1 MWTSDLV
8 LIARKLATGVV
19 GSGKGRP
26 REAELR
32 RAVSTAYYALF
43 HTLARSGADL
53 LVGQPNRN
61 QLAWQQAYRALD
73 HEETRKRC
81 SSTERMAGFP
91 SAIQDF
97 ADAFVAFQQLRHL
110 ADYDPLAKFSR
121 SMVLQWMDEVDNA
134 ISGFNSV
141 ERSHRKAF
149 AAYVLFKRRPERP
162 SRLDRRSG

>member
-1 MWTSDLV
+1 MRTADLV
-8 LIARKLATGVV
+8 LIARKLATGVI
-19 GSGKGRP
+19 GSTKGRP

-43 HTLARSGADL
+43 HTLARSSADL
-53 LVGQPNRN
+53 LVARTKEYQS

-81 SSTERMAGFP
+81 LNTKRMAGFP
-91 SAIQDF
+91 PAIRDF

-121 SMVLQWMDEVDNA
+121 SMVRQWIEEVDNT

-149 AAYVLFKRRPERP
+149 AAYLLFRRRPERP
-162 SRLDRRSG
+162 SRLDQG

>member
-1 MWTSDLV
+1 MWAPDLI
-8 LIARKLATGVV
+8 LIARKLVTGVV

-53 LVGQPNRN
+53 LVGRTKKFRS

-81 SSTERMAGFP
+81 LNTQRMAGFP
-91 SAIQDF
+91 SAIQVF
-97 ADAFVAFQQLRHL
+97 ADTFVAFQQLRHL

-121 SMVLQWMDEVDNA
+121 SMVLQWVDEVDNA

-141 ERSHRKAF
+141 ERSHRKAS
-149 AAYVLFKRRPERP
+149 AAYVLFKRRSERP
-162 SRLDRRSG
+162 SRLD

>member
-53 LVGQPNRN
+53 LVGRTNRN

-81 SSTERMAGFP
+81 LNTERMAGFP

-97 ADAFVAFQQLRHL
+97 VDEFVAFQQLC
-110 ADYDPLAKFSR
+110 PLAKFSR

-149 AAYVLFKRRPERP
+149 AAYVLI
-162 SRLDRRSG
+162 